1 MAHKQSLKPPSRLNS
16 FIPGERNKQTVIC
29 SDVMPKSLSGKRSYL
44 RISKPTCSLNRKQKK
59 KTTMNRMNTP
69 FWFWQRYNNKNIDTY
84 ITNTLPLYCN
94 KHNKITDEQMEQ
106 AGLID

>member
-1 MAHKQSLKPPSRLNS
+1 
-16 FIPGERNKQTVIC
+16 
-29 SDVMPKSLSGKRSYL
+29 
-44 RISKPTCSLNRKQKK
+44 
-59 KTTMNRMNTP
+59 MNRMNTP
-69 FWFWQRYNNKNIDTY
+69 FWFWQRYNNKNIDTD